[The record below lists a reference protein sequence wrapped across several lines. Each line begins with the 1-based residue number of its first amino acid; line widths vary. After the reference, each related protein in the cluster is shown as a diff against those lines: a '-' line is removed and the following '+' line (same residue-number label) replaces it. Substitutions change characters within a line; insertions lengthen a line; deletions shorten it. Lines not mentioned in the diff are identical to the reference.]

1 MHYTVVLDD
10 VDEDG
15 WIVATVPALPGC
27 YSQGRTEEEALA
39 NIREA
44 IASHLLALNARAQR
58 DAAKRSRHTV
68 EVLV

>member
-10 VDEDG
+10 ADEDG

-39 NIREA
+39 NAREA
-44 IASHLLALNARAQR
+44 ISSHLLALNARAQ
-58 DAAKRSRHTV
+58 H
-68 EVLV
+68 